1 MWIRITDISV
11 RQVDAAHLNDPGSPG
26 STMVLN
32 LFQRESRTALFVNTT
47 KKVYPQYLDVPSGK
61 VISKR
66 RWTDQMSAF
75 AKEEQEKLPLQKGG
89 FRLTVFGWI
98 FFLGAFALLGYL
110 VYDGTVAAPQ
120 RTEQFDQRQAEKAT
134 VSEGD
139 IYLGRIEVYKEKGNP
154 LGMDGEFGCFKVV
167 NVEGDTHH
175 ITKSTEMSK
184 TAKPI
189 AQMNSTDFAEEAIV
203 VKAKELGAYHK
214 TFVSDD
220 GLTEIS
226 FGEKKE

>member
-11 RQVDAAHLNDPGSPG
+11 RQVDATHLNNPKNPGG
-26 STMVLN
+26 TMVLN
-32 LFQRESRTALFVNTT
+32 LFQRESRTAFFVSTT
-47 KKVYPQYLDVPSGK
+47 KKVYPQYLEIPAGK

-66 RWTDQMSAF
+66 RWTDQMSVF
-75 AKEEQEKLPLQKGG
+75 AQEEQEKLPLQKGG

-110 VYDGTVAAPQ
+110 IYDGMVAAPQ
-120 RTEQFDQRQAEKAT
+120 RTAQFEQQQTEKAT

-139 IYLGRIEVYKEKGNP
+139 IYLGRIEVYKETGNP
-154 LGMDGEFGCFKVV
+154 LGMVGEFGCFKVV
-167 NVEGDTHH
+167 NVEGDTYH
-175 ITKSTEMSK
+175 IAKSSEMGK
-184 TAKPI
+184 TAKPL
-189 AQMNSTDFAEEAIV
+189 AQMNSTDFEEETIA

-220 GLTEIS
+220 GLTEVS